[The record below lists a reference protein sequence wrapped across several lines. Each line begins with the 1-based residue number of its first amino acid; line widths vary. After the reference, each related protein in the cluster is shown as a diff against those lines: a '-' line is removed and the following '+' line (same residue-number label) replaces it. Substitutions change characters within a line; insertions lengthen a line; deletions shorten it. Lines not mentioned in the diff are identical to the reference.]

1 MPTIPFH
8 KPGVTYNGLHATEHP
23 TVGQVTADL
32 ATTKQ
37 HFEHVRTYYPQFD
50 GGAVDVGKIAKDA
63 NLNLLLGLFLFDGHN
78 DWTAGDY
85 KNFIKPAVARGNIAG
100 ILVGN
105 EDPQMIDN
113 GILPQYLRQ
122 VKTDFPQM
130 PVGTS
135 QKSDFWRS
143 DARAEQLLPLVDFI
157 GVNIY
162 PVWDWTQ
169 ADGNKQ
175 PIGVKPDQGFNSFK
189 GTYDDI
195 QRKYSG
201 KQIVVTETGWPT
213 TFGPIG
219 AQQFPVGISN
229 ARDYLQRVTGWAQAQ
244 QVVLYI
250 HNMFDDQYG
259 VETSSPF
266 NYHFGLIDDAG
277 KPKGIQF

>member
-23 TVGQVTADL
+23 TVGQVIADL

-50 GGAVDVGKIAKDA
+50 GGAVDVGKVAKDA
-63 NLNLLLGLFLFDGHN
+63 NLNLLLGLFLFDGQN
-78 DWTAGDY
+78 DWTAGNY
-85 KNFIKPAVARGNIAG
+85 ENFVKPAAARGNVAD

-135 QKSDFWRS
+135 QKSDFLALRRARGATPLPRRFHRRQHLS
-143 DARAEQLLPLVDFI
+143 GLGLDAS
-157 GVNIY
+157 
-162 PVWDWTQ
+162 
-169 ADGNKQ
+169 GNKQ
-175 PIGVKPDQGFNSFK
+175 PIGVTPDQGFNSFK

-219 AQQFPVGISN
+219 AQEFPVGISN

-259 VETSSPF
+259 VETSSSF
-266 NYHFGLIDDAG
+266 NYHFGLIDDTG

>member
-1 MPTIPFH
+1 
-8 KPGVTYNGLHATEHP
+8 
-23 TVGQVTADL
+23 
-32 ATTKQ
+32 
-37 HFEHVRTYYPQFD
+37 
-50 GGAVDVGKIAKDA
+50 
-63 NLNLLLGLFLFDGHN
+63 
-78 DWTAGDY
+78 
-85 KNFIKPAVARGNIAG
+85 
-100 ILVGN
+100 
-105 EDPQMIDN
+105 
-113 GILPQYLRQ
+113 
-122 VKTDFPQM
+122 M

-135 QKSDFWRS
+135 QKSDFWRY

-162 PVWDWTQ
+162 PVWDWAQ

-229 ARDYLQRVTGWAQAQ
+229 ARDYLQRVTGWAKAQ

-250 HNMFDDQYG
+250 HNMFDDQFG
-259 VETSSPF
+259 VNTTSPF
-266 NYHFGLIDDAG
+266 NYHFGLIDNTG
-277 KPKGIQF
+277 KSKGILF